1 MKKRLL
7 FLAIMIIAVMSVL
20 AITVSA
26 ENNIIKLNTLPTLEQ
41 IHANPEDYIS
51 RIDALEETTYKAADP
66 DSVVVLSDLAETPTY
81 YVYPC
86 YYFVR
91 SSYWNVSGNIT
102 TFNSAIEAADS
113 TAFASYTSEGG
124 NWMNGECDYIIRLEM
139 PKYVTNIA
147 GQYKF
152 QGCANIKEIYFP
164 THAVEDPET
173 GKPKEVAY
181 ITSVEGQNLF
191 GGCEKLEVIHNV
203 GKLPAGIVEGNN
215 DGFAGCKS
223 LREFEFP
230 EGVTSIAGG
239 LFNGCNALGNVE
251 IPYGV
256 TSIGQYAF
264 AYCKTITEMIL
275 PNTVTSF
282 GKMSFFDM
290 DNLVTLNFGAGLTN
304 IYAKDWNCENIS
316 GCEDIKYIYMPAT
329 FGTSIQNTGHQIFH
343 NGTNVTFFFTGDLN
357 AVNALKTRL
366 SQASNN
372 NLFIDAEVYDY
383 TAPENANINF
393 MTYAQTEGKTII
405 VYNYNECEA
414 FYNNTHNYESETE
427 SCLDGVTCTRCDDNV
442 TSFTQHN
449 MKETLVYAN
458 GFTVVGV
465 YNKYCANATNC
476 THEKVVDAEAPVIF
490 KMNENNGFS
499 TKGDDGIAFGGFG
512 LDAEALNE
520 YNRVNSDAPI
530 NYGVVMINP
539 NYVLGM
545 DSFFKNGKV
554 NSNVAD
560 KGFIQTDMSNA
571 RYANISIS
579 ITGFSGNAENL
590 ALILAI
596 YAYTDEG
603 EVEYIQS
610 KESVAYSAKVTLGT
624 ERLYAVTLDSVKNG
638 DKTLAQLGEYVKPT
652 QPEEQE

>member
-1 MKKRLL
+1 MKKKLL
-7 FLAIMIIAVMSVL
+7 FLAIMVIALMSVL

-26 ENNIIKLNTLPTLEQ
+26 EKNIIKLSELPTLEE
-41 IHANPEDYIS
+41 IHANPSAYVS

-152 QGCANIKEIYFP
+152 QGCINIKEIYFP
-164 THAVEDPET
+164 THIVEDTET
-173 GKPKEVAY
+173 GELNEVAY
-181 ITSVEGQNLF
+181 VTSVSGQNLF

-282 GKMSFFDM
+282 GKMSFYDM

-304 IYAKDWNCENIS
+304 IYARDHNCENIS
-316 GCEDIKYIYMPAT
+316 GCEKIKYIYMPAT

-343 NGTNVTFFFTGDLN
+343 NGTNVTFFFTGDLD
-357 AVNALKTRL
+357 AVEALKTRL

-372 NLFIDAEVYDY
+372 NLFINAEAYDY
-383 TAPENANINF
+383 TAPENASIDF
-393 MTYAQTEGKTII
+393 KTYAQTEGKTII
-405 VYNYNECEA
+405 VYNYNVCEA
-414 FYNNTHNYESETE
+414 FYNNIHKYESETE
-427 SCLDGVTCTRCDDNV
+427 SCLDGVTCTECANKIAG
-442 TSFTQHN
+442 FAEHN

-458 GFTVVGV
+458 GFTAVGV
-465 YNKYCANATNC
+465 YNKFCTNASNCAY
-476 THEKVVDAEAPVIF
+476 EKAENVEAPVIF
-490 KMNENNGFS
+490 KTNETNGFS
-499 TKGDDGIAFGGFG
+499 TKGEDGIAFGGFV
-512 LDAEALNE
+512 LDSEALDE
-520 YNRVNSDAPI
+520 YNRVNGDATI
-530 NYGVVMINP
+530 KYGVILINP
-539 NYVLGM
+539 DYLDGKE
-545 DSFFKNGKV
+545 SFFVNGEV
-554 NSNVAD
+554 NAT
-560 KGFIQTDMSNA
+560 KGFVQTDMSSA
-571 RYANISIS
+571 RYANISIAV
-579 ITGFSGNAENL
+579 TGFKGNAENL
-590 ALILAI
+590 SLILAI
-596 YAYTDEG
+596 YAYTDEND
-603 EVEYIQS
+603 VEFIQS
-610 KESVAYSAKVTLGT
+610 KESVAYSAKVTLGA
-624 ERLYAVTLDSVKNG
+624 ERLYAVTLASVRDG
-638 DKTLAQLGEYVKPT
+638 DKTLADLDEYVMPSKR
-652 QPEEQE
+652 EQE